1 MFVNYAH
8 RGASHYAPENTLSA
22 FYLGIQQGA
31 NGIETD
37 IRRTRDGQLVLFHD
51 ATLERVAGISGGVGD
66 YTLKQL
72 SGFWIRGDE
81 GKRFTPDRIVTL
93 EQFLYLFA
101 HRDLTFALEF
111 KDSGVEA
118 DTLKLVDKYR
128 IREKCIFTSFQYE
141 HLVRMR
147 ELDPDVSIGYL
158 TSRTDDEVF
167 KLLRDIHG
175 NQLCL
180 KAETL
185 TPSLVARCRDEGF
198 GVRAWGVSDLTLM
211 AHVCQCGADG
221 GMTVNFPDKL
231 TALLEKSRHPM

>member
-1 MFVNYAH
+1 MFINYAH

-22 FYLGIQQGA
+22 FYLGIQQKA

-37 IRRTRDGQLVLFHD
+37 IRRTKDGHLVLFHD
-51 ATLERVAGISGGVGD
+51 DTLDRVAGVSGGVGD

-72 SGFWIRGDE
+72 SAFWIRGDE
-81 GKRFTPDRIVTL
+81 SKHFTPDRIVTL
-93 EQFLYLFA
+93 EQFFYLFA

-111 KDSGVEA
+111 KDKDIEA
-118 DTLKLVDKYR
+118 DTLNLVDKYR
-128 IREKCIFTSFQYE
+128 IREKCIFTSFQYDN
-141 HLVRMR
+141 LIRLR
-147 ELDPDVSIGYL
+147 ELDAAVSIGFL
-158 TSRTDDEVF
+158 TSRTDDEIF
-167 KLLRDIHG
+167 KMLRDIRG

-185 TPSLVARCRDEGF
+185 TPELTSRCRREGF
-198 GVRAWGVSDLTLM
+198 EVRAWGVSDLTLM

-231 TALLEKSRHPM
+231 TALLEKSKSQL